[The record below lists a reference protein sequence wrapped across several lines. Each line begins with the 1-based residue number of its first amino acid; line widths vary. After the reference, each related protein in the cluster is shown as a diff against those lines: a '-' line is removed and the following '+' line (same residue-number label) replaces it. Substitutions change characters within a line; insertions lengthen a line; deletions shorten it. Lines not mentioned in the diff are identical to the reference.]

1 MSSTDVHAAEHAT
14 AGYDAN
20 LAEVAR
26 LDAEDREIFEAAQRE
41 IRDANWFSVL
51 FNPLAKI
58 SPVLFRRGQMIIWLL
73 RLLAIITGVALMM
86 FGQPMPAAM
95 IIGGTLFITWI
106 SSTVQH
112 ISRMD
117 HAGKPAFL
125 GLVAAVPL
133 LVLIG
138 LSLAEGAKAAKVWNG
153 MMAARQFSSAMQRGS
168 EGRTAPGAPGAEAPP
183 ADSTSAQSGE
193 KSAEGAEK
201 AESET
206 QAQSGQ
212 QNNQQASKQRRGPP
226 GGGRGGRGQGGFGQM
241 MKMFNVDLN
250 RVIFGWLAALFGAA
264 IFTWTYAAR
273 VNPKGEA

>member
-1 MSSTDVHAAEHAT
+1 MSSADVHTAEHAT

-51 FNPLAKI
+51 FNPLARI
-58 SPVLFRRGQMIIWLL
+58 SPVLFRRGQMIVWLL
-73 RLLAIITGVALMM
+73 RLLAIITGVVLMM

-117 HAGKPAFL
+117 HAGKPPFL

-138 LSLAEGAKAAKVWNG
+138 LSLAEGDKAAKVWNG
-153 MMAARQFSSAMQRGS
+153 MMAAQQFSSAMQRGS
-168 EGRTAPGAPGAEAPP
+168 EGRTAPEGPAPRHRLQTPLRLSPGRNQAKVRKRPKAKRRRNRGSKTTSRRAHSAEARP
-183 ADSTSAQSGE
+183 AVVAVGAGRAVSA
-193 KSAEGAEK
+193 
-201 AESET
+201 
-206 QAQSGQ
+206 
-212 QNNQQASKQRRGPP
+212 RC
-226 GGGRGGRGQGGFGQM
+226 
-241 MKMFNVDLN
+241 
-250 RVIFGWLAALFGAA
+250 
-264 IFTWTYAAR
+264 
-273 VNPKGEA
+273 